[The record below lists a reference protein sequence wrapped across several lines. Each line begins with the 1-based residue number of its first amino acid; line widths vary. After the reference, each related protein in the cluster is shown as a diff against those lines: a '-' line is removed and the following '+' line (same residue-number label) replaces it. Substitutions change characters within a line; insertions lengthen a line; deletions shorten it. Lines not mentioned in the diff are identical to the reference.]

1 MTECLD
7 RECQKDVHEMRVDM
21 YGHNPGE
28 GLKWC
33 VSFLKQEVGKKVSTK
48 FLICL
53 FIIIAI
59 PVSTYAWVMST
70 DHESRIQS
78 LEKRQAILEKIPVIV
93 EKTEKIP
100 VIIEKTDEILKI
112 LKKP

>member
-1 MTECLD
+1 MTECSD

-53 FIIIAI
+53 FIVVAI
-59 PVSTYAWVMST
+59 PVGAYAWVMST

-78 LEKRQAILEKIPVIV
+78 LEKQQKILETIPA
-93 EKTEKIP
+93 
-100 VIIEKTDEILKI
+100 IEQKTDEILKI
-112 LKKP
+112 LKAP